1 MHWTPA
7 TLPAIMKRKLE
18 DLSQRRTGLMPGRCY
33 RQAACN
39 VSYFCCITFPHLT
52 DRSKEIYPY
61 EQLWDFLQA
70 VPGHQRLGGTGI
82 GMIYDRL
89 HRSSSFLSSTF
100 FLIRPS
106 RKEEKNKKALLS
118 RLEIGDSVLT
128 SSGFYGVVIDIA
140 DDTVI
145 VEFGN
150 NKNCRIP
157 MQKEA
162 IVQIEKPEDSVDKPA
177 EETKNAAPS
186 DDDKKDKKKGFLKK

>member
-1 MHWTPA
+1 MNTMG
-7 TLPAIMKRKLE
+7 LL
-18 DLSQRRTGLMPGRCY
+18 LSGS
-33 RQAACN
+33 A
-39 VSYFCCITFPHLT
+39 S
-52 DRSKEIYPY
+52 S
-61 EQLWDFLQA
+61 
-70 VPGHQRLGGTGI
+70 GTGI
-82 GMIYDRL
+82 GVTIIYL
-89 HRSSSFLSSTF
+89 VLIILFFYF

-162 IVQIEKPEDSVDKPA
+162 IVQIEKPEDSVEKPA
-177 EETKNAAPS
+177 EETKTAAPS